1 MLSVAIELRG
11 APFIGWIRDLSV
23 HDPLFITPVLMAAS
37 QFIQTKMTPSAADP
51 AQQKMML
58 LMPLIFMAFFLWAPS
73 GLVLYWLVS
82 NLWAIGQ
89 QALTNRLIGPPQ
101 QRSVRPPAERKVK
114 NVGAGRSEQASKE
127 RK

>member
-1 MLSVAIELRG
+1 
-11 APFIGWIRDLSV
+11 
-23 HDPLFITPVLMAAS
+23 
-37 QFIQTKMTPSAADP
+37 
-51 AQQKMML
+51 
-58 LMPLIFMAFFLWAPS
+58 
-73 GLVLYWLVS
+73 LYWLVS